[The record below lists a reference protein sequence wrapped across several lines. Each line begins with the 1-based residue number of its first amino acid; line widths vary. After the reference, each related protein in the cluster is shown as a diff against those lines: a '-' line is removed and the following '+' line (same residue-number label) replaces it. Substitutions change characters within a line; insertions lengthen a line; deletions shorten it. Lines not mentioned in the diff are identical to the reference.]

1 MPHPH
6 WKLRQH
12 HPSDSVRLGQNV
24 KVAIL
29 GLGRFGSQLVEELV
43 GMGVEVLAVDADG
56 GRVNE
61 LAETATLAAAGD
73 LTDFDFLTSLALGH
87 YDSVAVAIGSD
98 VAISVLLTLTL
109 KRRLQ
114 LPHVVAKASTKDHA
128 EALHLA
134 GADIVVNPEQD
145 AAIRLAHTLGPSSHL
160 GEYLSL
166 GPTFGCAKLEAP
178 ESAYGKPIGTLDAFT
193 RHNVVLLALV
203 REDVVTFRPDREVE
217 VEPGDVWLIAGDDE
231 QLRKAGS

>member
-1 MPHPH
+1 M
-6 WKLRQH
+6 
-12 HPSDSVRLGQNV
+12 

-29 GLGRFGSQLVEELV
+29 GLGRFGSQLVEELT

-56 GRVNE
+56 ARVND

-73 LTDFDFLTSLALGH
+73 LTDFDFLNSLALET
-87 YDSVAVAIGSD
+87 YDTVAVAIGSD
-98 VAISVLLTLTL
+98 VATSVLLTLTL
-109 KRRLQ
+109 KRRLD

-128 EALHLA
+128 EALRLT
-134 GADIVVNPEQD
+134 GADIVVNPEQE

-178 ESAYGKPIGTLDAFT
+178 ESAYGKHIGTLDAFT
-193 RHNVVLLALV
+193 RHHVVLLALV

>member
-1 MPHPH
+1 M
-6 WKLRQH
+6 
-12 HPSDSVRLGQNV
+12 

-43 GMGVEVLAVDADG
+43 SMGVEVLAVDVDPA
-56 GRVNE
+56 RVND
-61 LAETATLAAAGD
+61 LAEIATLAAAGN
-73 LTDFDFLTSLALGH
+73 LGDFEFVSSLALGA

-98 VAISVLLTLTL
+98 VATSVLLTPTV

-114 LPHVVAKASTKDHA
+114 LNHVVAKASTKDHA
-128 EALHLA
+128 EALRLA
-134 GADIVVNPEQD
+134 GADLVVSPEQE
-145 AAIRLAHTLGPSSHL
+145 AAIGLAHTLGPSSRL

-166 GPTFGCAKLEAP
+166 GPTFGCAKLPAP
-178 ESAYGKPIGTLDAFT
+178 ESAYGKRVGSLDAFT

-203 REDVVTFRPDREVE
+203 RGKAVTFQPDLDVV
-217 VEPGDVWLIAGDDE
+217 VEPGDTWLIAGADD

>member
-1 MPHPH
+1 M
-6 WKLRQH
+6 
-12 HPSDSVRLGQNV
+12 

-56 GRVNE
+56 ARVNA

-73 LTDFDFLTSLALGH
+73 LTDFEFLNSLALET
-87 YDSVAVAIGSD
+87 YDTVAVAIGSD
-98 VAISVLLTLTL
+98 VATSVLLTLTL
-109 KRRLQ
+109 KRRLE
-114 LPHVVAKASTKDHA
+114 LAHVVAKASTNDHA
-128 EALHLA
+128 EALRLT
-134 GADIVVNPEQD
+134 GADIVVNPEQE

-178 ESAYGKPIGTLDAFT
+178 ESAYGKHIGTLDAFT

>member
-1 MPHPH
+1 M
-6 WKLRQH
+6 
-12 HPSDSVRLGQNV
+12 

-29 GLGRFGSQLVEELV
+29 GLGRFGSQLVQELV

-73 LTDFDFLTSLALGH
+73 LTDFDFLTSLALSH

-98 VAISVLLTLTL
+98 VATSVLLTLTL

-114 LPHVVAKASTKDHA
+114 LGHVVAKASTRDHA
-128 EALHLA
+128 EALNLA

-178 ESAYGKPIGTLDAFT
+178 ESAYGKHIGTLDAFT

-203 REDVVTFRPDREVE
+203 RDDVVTFRPDREVA

-231 QLRKAGS
+231 QLRRAGS

>member
-1 MPHPH
+1 M
-6 WKLRQH
+6 
-12 HPSDSVRLGQNV
+12 

-43 GMGVEVLAVDADG
+43 GMGVEVLAVDADNA
-56 GRVNE
+56 RVNQ

-73 LTDFDFLTSLALGH
+73 LTDFEFLSSLGLET
-87 YDSVAVAIGSD
+87 YDTVAVAIGSD
-98 VAISVLLTLTL
+98 VATSVLLTLTL
-109 KRRLQ
+109 KRRLE
-114 LPHVVAKASTKDHA
+114 LAHVVAKASTKDHA
-128 EALHLA
+128 EALRLT
-134 GADIVVNPEQD
+134 GADIVVNPEQE

-193 RHNVVLLALV
+193 RHHVVLLALV

>member
-1 MPHPH
+1 
-6 WKLRQH
+6 
-12 HPSDSVRLGQNV
+12 V

-43 GMGVEVLAVDADG
+43 AMGVEVLAVDADG
-56 GRVNE
+56 ARVND

-73 LTDFDFLTSLALGH
+73 LTDFEFLNSLALET
-87 YDSVAVAIGSD
+87 YDTVAVAIGSD
-98 VAISVLLTLTL
+98 VATSVLLTLTL
-109 KRRLQ
+109 KRRLE
-114 LPHVVAKASTKDHA
+114 LHHVVAKASTKDHA
-128 EALHLA
+128 EALRLA
-134 GADIVVNPEQD
+134 GADIVVNPEQE

-178 ESAYGKPIGTLDAFT
+178 ESAYGKPIGALDAFT

-203 REDVVTFRPDREVE
+203 RDDVVTFRPDREVE